1 MTARPQISA
10 LQVAMLAMMLRGNL
24 TLKKNYWFM
33 RRNPQWRKKPSNEC
47 QGSKLHTNLMKSSWN
62 LFSYDLLNRREYHY
76 GFCMYMVPL
85 KKWAQYFPD
94 SNFTSAISLCFKL
107 SFDEGPIFTILYWK
121 AVQGLKHIYVVK
133 NTSSERINSLYFI
146 LSKPFLAFRGH

>member
-10 LQVAMLAMMLRGNL
+10 LLVAMLAMMLRGNL

-62 LFSYDLLNRREYHY
+62 LFSYELIDREYL
-76 GFCMYMVPL
+76 VPL
-85 KKWAQYFPD
+85 SFFLWLIVARVDKFGQGNTLISRLIIFRE
-94 SNFTSAISLCFKL
+94 SFLFTLISTNLYANYTQKYSLLELPCKL
-107 SFDEGPIFTILYWK
+107 SDKVKKKRLSE
-121 AVQGLKHIYVVK
+121 IYQSV
-133 NTSSERINSLYFI
+133 I
-146 LSKPFLAFRGH
+146 SKRC